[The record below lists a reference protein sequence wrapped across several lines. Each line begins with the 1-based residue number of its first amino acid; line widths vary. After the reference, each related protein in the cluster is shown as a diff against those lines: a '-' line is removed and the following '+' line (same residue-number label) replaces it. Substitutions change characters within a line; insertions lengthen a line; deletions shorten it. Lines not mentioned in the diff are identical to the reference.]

1 MSCIDLSSSN
11 NSNAYISFDAL
22 FWSRIKRKERQCDI
36 LCVSR
41 QTNFHCGVN
50 NSGGDTHRETQYEA
64 SDYKLIL
71 KEMAE
76 REQRKRGR
84 RQRKTIYLSLSV
96 YFSFEAT
103 ERTNERTKKWCQVW
117 KRLMYLGVLI
127 PIHRVEFECVGSS
140 NNVRKWFLFG
150 VNVIFLCTR
159 THTLPLPE

>member
-71 KEMAE
+71 KEMTE
-76 REQRKRGR
+76 REQRKR
-84 RQRKTIYLSLSV
+84 
-96 YFSFEAT
+96 ET
-103 ERTNERTKKWCQVW
+103 EKNDISIVERLFFLWSNWTNERTKKWCQVW